1 MVRRALRVEFERLAK
16 TSRCF
21 LQTVLVDEQLAEK
34 RLYVRSM
41 RVTLERLPRETFG
54 LILMAQA
61 VLQASQ
67 YEISFGGVASLGLKS
82 RRHFLQ
88 IMLGAFDGKFRERNW
103 AAPCATAESHPD

>member
-1 MVRRALRVEFERLAK
+1 MVRRALRVELERLAK

-34 RLYVRSM
+34 RMNVRAM
-41 RVTLERLPRETFG
+41 RVALERPPRETFRF
-54 LILMAQA
+54 ILMAQA
-61 VLQASQ
+61 VLQARQ

-103 AAPCATAESHPD
+103 AAPCATRESQPN